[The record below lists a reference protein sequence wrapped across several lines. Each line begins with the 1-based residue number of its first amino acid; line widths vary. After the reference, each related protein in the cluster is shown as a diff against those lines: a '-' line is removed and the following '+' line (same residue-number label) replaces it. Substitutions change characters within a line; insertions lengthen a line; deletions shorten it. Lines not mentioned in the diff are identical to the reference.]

1 MKKQLAKFMS
11 TIVLLIKAALYGC
24 LWLTFMLVFS
34 INPTNFALLNPS
46 RTMAVISITFMF
58 TLFMMTQIYG
68 KFDIGRKKSK
78 PIIYAVFLA
87 TMITDVVSYGMN
99 IIMKTI
105 TPDMNPFQWL
115 DVFLLFS
122 VMAVHLIEIMIF
134 TYAGNEIFFMI
145 IPPEKCIIITRWES
159 DLEKLSNGLHK
170 YKKQYRVSRVVDYR
184 RTDLEEILLR
194 MDTAILYDL
203 PLEIRDYLVNFCYE
217 HLINIYL
224 NPEIPDVVENL
235 AEHYLLDDISM
246 LHTQVQGLTYEQRF
260 VKRTFDLVFSSLAIV
275 FLSPIFLIVS
285 ILIFLDDGG
294 PIFFLQRRATRDG
307 EVFKVIKFRTMKV
320 HSGNKSAEEN
330 DDRITKIGHKL
341 RKYRID
347 ELPQIFNIF
356 FGDMSFV
363 GPRPEMMENVWN
375 YTEEMPEF
383 KYRLRVKAGLTGLAQ
398 VVGKYNTS
406 PKDKLILDMM
416 YIERFSIWRDIKL
429 IFQTLI
435 VFLKKDSTEGFN
447 KKSTH
452 VYVVEE
458 TPYKYRLEE

>member
-1 MKKQLAKFMS
+1 MKKQLAKFIS
-11 TIVLLIKAALYGC
+11 TIVFLIKAMLYGC
-24 LWLTFMLVFS
+24 LWISFMLVFS
-34 INPTNFALLNPS
+34 ANPTNFALLRPS
-46 RTMAVISITFMF
+46 RTMAVVTVVFVF
-58 TLFMMTQIYG
+58 TLLMMTRIYG
-68 KFDIGRKKSK
+68 KFDIGRRKSK
-78 PIIYAVFLA
+78 PIVYSVFLA
-87 TMITDVVSYGMN
+87 AMITDIVAYGMN

-105 TPDMNPFQWL
+105 EPDMNPFQWM
-115 DVFLLFS
+115 DVLLLF
-122 VMAVHLIEIMIF
+122 AVLALHLLIIIIF
-134 TYAGNEIFFMI
+134 TYAGNEIYFML
-145 IPPEKCIIITRWES
+145 IPPEKCIIVTKWNS
-159 DLEKLSNGLHK
+159 DLEKISAGLQK
-170 YKKQYRVSRVVDYR
+170 YKKQYRISRVVDYR
-184 RTDLEEILLR
+184 RSDLEEILMR

-203 PLEIRDYLVNFCYE
+203 PLETRDYLVNFCYE

-235 AEHYLLDDISM
+235 AEHYLLDDVSM

-260 VKRTFDLVFSSLAIV
+260 IKRTFDIVFSALAIIVLMPV
-275 FLSPIFLIVS
+275 FVFVAVLIRM
-285 ILIFLDDGG
+285 DDGG
-294 PIFFLQRRATRDG
+294 PIFFLQQRATRNG
-307 EVFKVIKFRTMKV
+307 KIFRVIKFRTMKA
-320 HSGNKSAEEN
+320 HSKNKSATVD

-347 ELPQIFNIF
+347 ELPQLFNIF

-363 GPRPEMMENVWN
+363 GPRPEMLENVWT

-435 VFLKKDSTEGFN
+435 VFLKKDSTEGFD
-447 KKSTH
+447 KKH
-452 VYVVEE
+452 KHIYVVEE
-458 TPYKYRLEE
+458 TPREYRIDE

>member
-11 TIVLLIKAALYGC
+11 TIVLLIKMVLYGC
-24 LWLTFMLVFS
+24 LWGTFMLVFS
-34 INPTNFALLNPS
+34 ANPTNFALLRPS
-46 RTMAVISITFMF
+46 RTMAVVTISFVF
-58 TLFMMTQIYG
+58 TLFMMTRIYG
-68 KFDIGRKKSK
+68 QFDIGRRKSK
-78 PIIYAVFLA
+78 PIIYSVFLA
-87 TMITDVVSYGMN
+87 TLITDVVAYGMVV
-99 IIMKTI
+99 IMKTI
-105 TPDMNPFQWL
+105 EPDMNPFQWM
-115 DVFLLFS
+115 DVLLLVAS
-122 VMAVHLIEIMIF
+122 IALHLLEIIIF
-134 TYAGNEIFFMI
+134 AYVGNEIFFII

-159 DLEKLSNGLHK
+159 DLEKISVGIQK

-184 RTDLEEILLR
+184 RSDLEEILLR

-203 PLEIRDYLVNFCYE
+203 PLETRDYLVNFCYE

-235 AEHYLLDDISM
+235 AEHYLFDDVSM

-260 VKRTFDLVFSSLAIV
+260 IKRTFDIVFSSLSIMLLLPV
-275 FLSPIFLIVS
+275 FVVVAVLIH
-285 ILIFLDDGG
+285 LDDRG
-294 PIFFLQRRATRDG
+294 PIFFLQQRATRDG
-307 EVFKVIKFRTMKV
+307 KIFKVIKFRTMKV
-320 HSGNKSAEEN
+320 HSRNRSAEEG
-330 DDRITKIGHKL
+330 DARITKIGHVL

-356 FGDMSFV
+356 LGDMSFV
-363 GPRPEMMENVWN
+363 GPRPEMLENVWS

-447 KKSTH
+447 KKCKH
-452 VYVVEE
+452 IYVVEE
-458 TPYKYRLEE
+458 TPQEYRIEE